1 MKIIIAKD
9 GDSLDA
15 LVFKHYGRHE
25 VLPMV
30 LNANRHLASA
40 PILLTAGILIALPD
54 IPPPA
59 DSPIVRLW
67 T

>member
-15 LVFKHYGRHE
+15 LVFKHYGRHDL
-25 VLPMV
+25 LPEV
-30 LNANRHLASA
+30 LNANRHLARE

-54 IPPPA
+54 IPPPN
-59 DSPIVRLW
+59 DYPMVRLW